1 MLQLTKKP
9 SRCQGIWGQ
18 TVSLGLCERTHM
30 RDPIWHLSLLSHQR
44 HNRMLRNRNFHARTL
59 TRTWI
64 RRQLRK
70 WLQAALPK
78 SYKPADKTEQQEA
91 ITDFTQ
97 ERCRCCLG
105 GTERNVFWGGWR
117 ILQQDRKHNWA
128 RAWKADGGKSLPFGW
143 RRGEQRC
150 SPTGCAERP
159 PCLLQSWEIPTSS
172 NMGLNCAEIE
182 SWRFSSQPVLAAGT
196 PADRVGTVAGTPEGE
211 KAGPAHVPSWPQ

>member
-70 WLQAALPK
+70 WLQAAQPK

-105 GTERNVFWGGWR
+105 GTERNVFWGVGEFCNRTENTIEPERGRLTEENLFTLRMKAWR
-117 ILQQDRKHNWA
+117 TEVLSHRLRRTPSMSPAELGNTNKLKH
-128 RAWKADGGKSLPFGW
+128 
-143 RRGEQRC
+143 
-150 SPTGCAERP
+150 
-159 PCLLQSWEIPTSS
+159 
-172 NMGLNCAEIE
+172 
-182 SWRFSSQPVLAAGT
+182 GT
-196 PADRVGTVAGTPEGE
+196 
-211 KAGPAHVPSWPQ
+211 